1 VSHADERQQV
11 MFTHRLHRDRASDD
25 QLVISGVVGECGQ
38 VEGAWAEHLGVRSRH
53 PSRGSGQALG
63 VEVYSERD
71 QERGC
76 SLLRCDQV
84 DSFRRFDDM
93 QRRPWGSLSEV
104 GTVDQGG
111 LRRWRH
117 R

>member
-1 VSHADERQQV
+1 MSHPDERQQV
-11 MFTHRLHRDRASDD
+11 MLTHRLHRDRASDD

-38 VEGAWAEHLGVRSRH
+38 VEGAWAEHLGVRARH

-71 QERGC
+71 QECGCGLFRG
-76 SLLRCDQV
+76 DQV
-84 DSFRRFDDM
+84 GSSRRFDDM
-93 QRRPWGSLSEV
+93 QRRPWGSLSWF
-104 GTVDQGG
+104 GTVDRGG
-111 LRRWRH
+111 LRAWRH